1 MSPSCHKSLNLAK
14 MLILLSTGDAL
25 GIYPENCPDEVNDLI
40 CAAHL
45 TGFEPVK
52 VSNQRADQG

>member
-1 MSPSCHKSLNLAK
+1 

-40 CAAHL
+40 CATHL